1 MRDSNKFRGVGVA
14 VVTPFNS
21 EGKVDYL
28 ALERLIDDIICNH
41 IDYLVLLGTTGE
53 TPNISHDERQEIVRT
68 AVRVNAKRVP
78 IVVGFGGPSTHLV
91 VEQLSNFDFT
101 GVDAILSV
109 TPFYNRP
116 TQQGLIEHFTT
127 IAYHSPLPIILYS
140 IKGRTGC
147 NIDIETVLQLA
158 ENEKFIGIK
167 EASGNMNQIMGLIKK
182 TPEDFVVISG
192 DDAITLPLLAAGADG
207 VISVVANAY
216 PAEISEM
223 VHLAMENKFVEA
235 RQYHLSMLDIT
246 QACFKEGNPAG
257 IKTFLSVQGKID
269 YYLRLPLTRVSETHQ
284 AYIKR
289 LATEMRTQGIEHL
302 RKLPK
307 EQ

>member
-1 MRDSNKFRGVGVA
+1 MRDSQKFRGVGVA
-14 VVTPFNS
+14 VVTPFDS
-21 EGKVDYL
+21 EGEVDYA
-28 ALERLIDDIICNH
+28 ALEKLIDDIIRNNA
-41 IDYLVLLGTTGE
+41 DYLVLLGTTGE
-53 TPNISHDERQEIVRT
+53 TPNISESERQQIVTT
-68 AVRVNAKRVP
+68 AVRVTAKRVP

-91 VEQLSNFDFT
+91 VQQLTRFDFT

-116 TQQGLIEHFTT
+116 TQQGLIEHFNE

-147 NIDIETVLQLA
+147 NIDTETVLKLA

-182 TPEDFVVISG
+182 TPADFMVISG

-216 PAEISEM
+216 PAEICEM
-223 VHLAMENKFVEA
+223 VHLAMDNKFIEA

-257 IKTFLSVQGKID
+257 IKTFLSVQGKIE
-269 YYLRLPLTRVSETHQ
+269 YYLRLPLTRVSDAHQ
-284 AYIKR
+284 NYIKQ
-289 LATEMRTQGIEHL
+289 LASDMRTQGIEHL
-302 RKLPK
+302 RNLPK
-307 EQ
+307 D